1 MRRFLGVDPA
11 DQTMGDALAPAVA
24 LLAGNI

>member
-1 MRRFLGVDPA
+1 MRRCLSVDPA
-11 DQTMGDALAPAVA
+11 DQTMGDALAPAVE